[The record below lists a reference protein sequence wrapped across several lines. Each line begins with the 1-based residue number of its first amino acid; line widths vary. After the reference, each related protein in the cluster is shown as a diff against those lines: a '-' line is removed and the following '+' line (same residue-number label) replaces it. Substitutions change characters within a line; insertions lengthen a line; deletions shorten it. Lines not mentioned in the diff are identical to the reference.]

1 MKNKHIKLGDNRV
14 KEIIEVQSLFS
25 HENNTI
31 QIVQRRLIHFLVQ
44 MGYGVYSKT
53 SKFLNGE
60 LIKKQNQTIK
70 EVNEHELRRDV
81 LECLSKSDLEECYLE
96 KFQKSIS
103 TVLSKTQI
111 FTVRDMDL
119 PILKD
124 TANEGY
130 FAFNNKIVKVSKDKI
145 DFIEYKDLEM
155 YIFEKQKKNFSIATE
170 GEGNGDFK
178 QFCKL
183 VTNNNDEWFLSLQTT
198 IGYLLL
204 SNKDAIEEKAVIT
217 YDHNLGNENQAN
229 GGSGKSLIFHLAISQ
244 LKNVTIIDGKRYD
257 PRSTRFMYQNVE
269 ATTNVILVDDV
280 NDKFNFSQIYSAVT
294 NGFDIEKKGKQAIHL
309 EIKEAP
315 KFVIT
320 SNRLLKVDEGSSA
333 RRRMH
338 EMFIFNHF
346 NADHRPIDEFGKGF
360 FAPHWDELEFNKF
373 YYFMFECVQLYLKHG
388 LKEYIPTDLKKI
400 KLRYE
405 IGENWNNF
413 FDEYLDMSLDDEGKV
428 NRKEFEEIVL
438 EEFPLFTPHTLTKK
452 LKIYCQYNDLDFSIE
467 NSGGVQ
473 TFKIVASENEQPSI
487 EKVQTIEQKESNVMK
502 MLISQLNDYKGKGS
516 SNE

>member
-1 MKNKHIKLGDNRV
+1 MKNKHIKLGDNHV

-31 QIVQRRLIHFLVQ
+31 QIVQRRLINFLNQ

-53 SKFLNGE
+53 SKFLKGE
-60 LIKKQNQTIK
+60 LIKKQDHTIK

-81 LECLSKSDLEECYLE
+81 LECLTKSDLDDCYLE

-103 TVLSKTQI
+103 TSLSKTQI
-111 FTVRDMDL
+111 FTVKDIDL

-124 TANEGY
+124 TSTIGY
-130 FAFNNKIVKVSKDKI
+130 FAFKNKIVKVSRESIEFI
-145 DFIEYKDLEM
+145 DYKDLEY
-155 YIFEKQKKNFSIATE
+155 YIFEKQKKDFSIAIE
-170 GEGNGDFK
+170 GDGNGDFK

-183 VTNNNDEWFLSLQTT
+183 VTNNNDDWFLSLQTT

-217 YDHNLGNENQAN
+217 YDYNLGKENEAN
-229 GGSGKSLIFHLAISQ
+229 GGSGKSLIFHNAIGQ

-269 ATTNVILVDDV
+269 ATTNVILIDDV

-309 EIKEAP
+309 EAKEAP

-346 NADHRPIDEFGKGF
+346 NDEYRPMDEFGKGF
-360 FAPHWDELEFNKF
+360 FAPHWEDEEFNRF
-373 YYFMFECVQLYLKHG
+373 YYFMFECVQLYIQHG
-388 LKEYIPTDLKKI
+388 LKQYIPNDIKKLKLKA
-400 KLRYE
+400 E
-405 IGENWNNF
+405 IGEKWNDF
-413 FDEYLDMSLDDEGKV
+413 FDEYLLMCLDGDGCV
-428 NRKEFEEIVL
+428 DRRDFEEIVR
-438 EEFPLFTPHTLTKK
+438 EDFPLFTAISLTKK
-452 LKIYCQYNDLDFSIE
+452 LTTYCKYNDYTFGIE

-473 TFKIVASENEQPSI
+473 TFRIKKDIEGLEDEVDNLEQNPNE
-487 EKVQTIEQKESNVMK
+487 
-502 MLISQLNDYKGKGS
+502 
-516 SNE
+516 